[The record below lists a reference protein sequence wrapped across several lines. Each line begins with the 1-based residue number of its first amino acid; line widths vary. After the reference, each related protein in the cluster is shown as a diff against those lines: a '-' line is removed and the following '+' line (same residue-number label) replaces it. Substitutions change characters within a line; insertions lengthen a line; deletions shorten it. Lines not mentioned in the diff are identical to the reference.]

1 MGAHKRNIVPNVL
14 QMALIVGQMAELLA
28 PVDVRL
34 VYLIVSIL
42 LLVDVFVLQFVLQI
56 NTLVIQQTKFVI
68 LILLDLI
75 VL

>member
-14 QMALIVGQMAELLA
+14 QMALYVGQMAELLA

-68 LILLDLI
+68 LMLLGLI